1 MATTTKELTDNPIV
15 LRILELIRKRGKKEI
30 DLTEHL
36 GISSGAV
43 SKWKYDGS
51 VVYLKY
57 VDEICEFLDTT
68 PNYLFWGMDEENQIL
83 PGERSLLRMYR
94 KFDDGRKKCIRD
106 MMKYMSD
113 KDLDYKEEDVV
124 EDELSKNHF
133 YR

>member
-30 DLTEHL
+30 DLTAYL

-51 VVYLKY
+51 IVYLKY

-68 PNYLFWGMDEENQIL
+68 PNYLFWGYDEEERPL
-83 PGERSLLRMYR
+83 PGEKSLIRMYR
-94 KFDDGRKKCIRD
+94 GLDDARKKCIRD
-106 MMKYMSD
+106 TMKYMSGKKVD
-113 KDLDYKEEDVV
+113 
-124 EDELSKNHF
+124 
-133 YR
+133 